1 MANTTTTK
9 EGIDIYINKI
19 NALSDEYIN
28 NILNINPDNA
38 KDPEYK
44 KIIADNFTDMIFYIS
59 DNINKP
65 GNDDINLL
73 DGIFN
78 IYIRL
83 CSRYSVLPS
92 LEVFSF
98 LVGINNGTFSD
109 WADGQYRTSS
119 GHGETVKKWK
129 NICKGFTVNRL
140 QNQTG
145 TNANL
150 IFVAKAAYGM
160 VEAPQQVQVI
170 SGQAPEQI
178 AADIA
183 ARHSIGDTA
192 RPQLPEDL

>member
-1 MANTTTTK
+1 MPNTTKATNGT
-9 EGIDIYINKI
+9 DIYLNKI

-28 NILNINPDNA
+28 NILNINPDDA
-38 KDPEYK
+38 KDPENK
-44 KIIADNFTDMIFYIS
+44 KNIADNFTDMIFYIA
-59 DNINKP
+59 DNIDKP
-65 GNDDINLL
+65 KNEDIELL
-73 DGIFN
+73 DNIFN

-83 CSRYSVLPS
+83 CTRYSVLPS

-183 ARHSIGDTA
+183 ARHMIGQA
-192 RPQLPEDL
+192 ERPQLPEDL

>member
-1 MANTTTTK
+1 MANTISK
-9 EGIDIYINKI
+9 NGIEIYLSKI
-19 NALSDEYIN
+19 NSLADEYIN
-28 NILNINPDNA
+28 NILNIDPDNA

-44 KIIADNFTDMIFYIS
+44 KLIADNFTDMILYIS

-65 GNDDINLL
+65 KNEDIELL
-73 DGIFN
+73 DSIFN

-83 CSRYSVLPS
+83 CSRYNVLPS
-92 LEVFSF
+92 LEMFSF

-109 WADGQYRTSS
+109 WADGQYRVSS

-140 QNQTG
+140 QNQPG

-183 ARHSIGDTA
+183 ARHSIDNTA
-192 RPQLPEDL
+192 RPELPDGL